1 MKFPHIFKVLLA
13 VTVLLDGGC
22 ALIEQDAPKKPSQ
35 TGLIT
40 TPPSYYSTTKA
51 KYLGTKYKENLDRL
65 VEQIVR
71 NPKTANLHFA
81 NNISSVGGIGFFTHS
96 ATQTPDERYLEVVL
110 ATPET
115 FETKGTHS
123 EKVFRLFSLYGSELL
138 AILSGDSE
146 IYQDREL
153 NGYGLNL
160 AWRNVNAEP
169 NGNRVTMERAIVY
182 FSKERVRNFLRH
194 ELTQNEFLGNAI
206 IFAVEEDGPL
216 QLVSYR
222 PPEPRPDF
230 RPAIREVNLAS
241 PSVAKNKA
249 KASPPPTPS
258 EQAVERLEPHL
269 DIAGAAAPVNE
280 ALARDSQV
288 ELKKEPEIAPVKPP
302 TALAKEEVSAATSPP
317 KERTA
322 LPVVSEAGPT
332 AATTSPMATTK
343 ASDTTIGPTSAAM
356 ANNNDRAEIPSVLK
370 KSQLPSGATDQN
382 ISNMRTEARR
392 EPVQSSAPIPAAD
405 LRKSEVKIQP
415 AKELPKSLQPV
426 IAGKIAADSLTKDP
440 STEIDPAVV
449 SAVSAPPVNAA
460 ETSRTLES
468 SAPSTTTTIVETRP
482 REVKPVVEKR
492 APVTVG
498 IPADGNTAETALAPA
513 QTGKLSPSA
522 RPNGEE
528 NPAVEPSAVKVE
540 PSIADTKPAGPN
552 VTPMAR
558 YNSDAKPAGEQMALL
573 KNNPSKIVPEK
584 IPSVRQAP
592 RALEGFIIQLAFNDK
607 AKAQRWADSMERRGY
622 AVSVTEAEAQG
633 ALRVRLGNFAL
644 RDDAERQLR
653 TLKLEGLNGIIINLP
668 QAFRPETRASAP

>member
-1 MKFPHIFKVLLA
+1 
-13 VTVLLDGGC
+13 
-22 ALIEQDAPKKPSQ
+22 
-35 TGLIT
+35 
-40 TPPSYYSTTKA
+40 
-51 KYLGTKYKENLDRL
+51 
-65 VEQIVR
+65 
-71 NPKTANLHFA
+71 
-81 NNISSVGGIGFFTHS
+81 
-96 ATQTPDERYLEVVL
+96 
-110 ATPET
+110 
-115 FETKGTHS
+115 
-123 EKVFRLFSLYGSELL
+123 
-138 AILSGDSE
+138 
-146 IYQDREL
+146 
-153 NGYGLNL
+153 
-160 AWRNVNAEP
+160 
-169 NGNRVTMERAIVY
+169 
-182 FSKERVRNFLRH
+182 
-194 ELTQNEFLGNAI
+194 
-206 IFAVEEDGPL
+206 
-216 QLVSYR
+216 
-222 PPEPRPDF
+222 
-230 RPAIREVNLAS
+230 
-241 PSVAKNKA
+241 
-249 KASPPPTPS
+249 
-258 EQAVERLEPHL
+258 
-269 DIAGAAAPVNE
+269 
-280 ALARDSQV
+280 
-288 ELKKEPEIAPVKPP
+288 
-302 TALAKEEVSAATSPP
+302 
-317 KERTA
+317 
-322 LPVVSEAGPT
+322 
-332 AATTSPMATTK
+332 
-343 ASDTTIGPTSAAM
+343 
-356 ANNNDRAEIPSVLK
+356 
-370 KSQLPSGATDQN
+370 
-382 ISNMRTEARR
+382 MRTEARR

-498 IPADGNTAETALAPA
+498 IPADGNTAKTALAPA
-513 QTGKLSPSA
+513 QTGKLPPSA

-540 PSIADTKPAGPN
+540 PSIADTKPAGTN